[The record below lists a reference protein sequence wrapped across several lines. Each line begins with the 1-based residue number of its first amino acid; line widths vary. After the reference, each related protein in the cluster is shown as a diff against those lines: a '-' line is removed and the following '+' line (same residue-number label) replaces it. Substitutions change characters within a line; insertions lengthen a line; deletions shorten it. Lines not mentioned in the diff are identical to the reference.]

1 MKRRQV
7 IQVYLTVSL
16 TKRLWMVILLAFMV
30 GTAAFLLTSSLRISV
45 PATLV
50 TALCATGGILWSS
63 YHRHLDDFP
72 TDRNIEVDD
81 PFIFDD

>member
-30 GTAAFLLTSSLRISV
+30 GTAAFLLTSSLRISF